1 MNELRVVFAA
11 ALLASRQDTS
21 AASTPA
27 DEAAVADTVERARR
41 LYSAARSLVLDC
53 PPSLERVWRMT
64 DAQVSLI
71 VSHVSRVV
79 GLTPRGALARAPAG
93 LPTSAPRPEDCVF
106 EHASHLFVA
115 AVGQGLPLDRAMAL
129 FSCLGGGRY
138 SHDDH
143 CFYPCTASLGPL
155 SVRLAL
161 LAKSDRFV
169 VPGADG
175 EGNITLF
182 IHPEGICAVV
192 SDRRLRSRHL
202 ADIHRAP
209 GGLLSLPDFICLPR
223 DESGRPIVPKSSV
236 TALVEAQEAWH
247 SELGP
252 IDGVSSAI
260 VRGLLVMPKIAA
272 PSQQTVLRNH
282 PSFKNDAAAKAALG
296 PVIAKW
302 LAEGIRLGSEGGD
315 AFGRAGVR
323 HCDLLGSRSRARTGS
338 VG

>member
-1 MNELRVVFAA
+1 M
-11 ALLASRQDTS
+11 
-21 AASTPA
+21 
-27 DEAAVADTVERARR
+27 
-41 LYSAARSLVLDC
+41 
-53 PPSLERVWRMT
+53 
-64 DAQVSLI
+64 
-71 VSHVSRVV
+71 
-79 GLTPRGALARAPAG
+79 
-93 LPTSAPRPEDCVF
+93 F

-192 SDRRLRSRHL
+192 SDRRLWSRRL

-282 PSFKNDAAAKAALG
+282 PSFENDAAAKAALG

-302 LAEGIRLGSEGGD
+302 LAEGVLEYVAWDDRVPILLQPCGAVPKGSASAPFFRLITDTRFANQMYSD
-315 AFGRAGVR
+315 WGVSYTSAAQLSSVL
-323 HCDLLGSRSRARTGS
+323 HLPSQLTSKMPTISRYGKVVAETFAL
-338 VG
+338 